1 MVQAMSP
8 EPVSYLTL
16 RQGTK
21 VVSSDGEQV
30 GEVAHVLAAEQQDI
44 FDGIVVDASW
54 LPGGHVFAD
63 AAQIAEMRSDAV
75 RLTLDEDGC
84 RGLPQPSENPAAMEG
99 SPDDVVDEGIGDE
112 LRDKLRR
119 AWDLVSGNY

>member
-1 MVQAMSP
+1 MSG

-16 RQGTK
+16 RQGTS

-30 GEVAHVLAAEQQDI
+30 GEVAHVLAAEEQDI
-44 FDGIVVDASW
+44 FDGIVIDASW

-75 RLTLDEDGC
+75 TLALDGEGS
-84 RGLPQPSENPAAMEG
+84 RGLPQPSENPAAMEAG
-99 SPDDVVDEGIGDE
+99 PDDVVDEGVGDD